1 MPQLSRDFFLVA
13 SALERAR
20 RISGVF
26 RLIEKV
32 ERAELAEAEARL
44 QQFQVVHKELLASL
58 GSDTALSGLFVDVLA
73 NRLRSV
79 AVSIETQKQCR
90 DARILALRTANLR
103 LSGVA
108 RMLKRAETVD
118 LLLRDTKELADLLDQ
133 MEMSKSQAPGKSS
146 Q

>member
-1 MPQLSRDFFLVA
+1 MA

-20 RISGVF
+20 RIFGVF

-32 ERAELAEAEARL
+32 ERAELAEAEGRL
-44 QQFQVVHKELLASL
+44 QKLQVVHEELLASL
-58 GSDTALSGLFVDVLA
+58 GSDAVLSGLFVDVLA

-79 AVSIETQKQCR
+79 AVSIEKQKQYR
-90 DARILALRTANLR
+90 DARMQALRTANLR

-108 RMLKRAETVD
+108 HLLKKAETVD
-118 LLLRDTKELADLLDQ
+118 LLQRDTKDLADLLDQ
-133 MEMSKSQAPGKSS
+133 MEMSKAQAPGKSS

>member
-1 MPQLSRDFFLVA
+1 MA

-32 ERAELAEAEARL
+32 ERAELAEAEGRL
-44 QQFQVVHKELLASL
+44 QKLQVVHEELLASL
-58 GSDTALSGLFVDVLA
+58 GSDAVLSGLFVDVLA

-79 AVSIETQKQCR
+79 AVSLEKEKQYR
-90 DARILALRTANLR
+90 DARMHALRTANLR
-103 LSGVA
+103 LSAVA
-108 RMLKRAETVD
+108 HLLKKAETVD
-118 LLLRDTKELADLLDQ
+118 LLQRDTKDLADLLDQ
-133 MEMSKSQAPGKSS
+133 MEMSKAQAPGKSS